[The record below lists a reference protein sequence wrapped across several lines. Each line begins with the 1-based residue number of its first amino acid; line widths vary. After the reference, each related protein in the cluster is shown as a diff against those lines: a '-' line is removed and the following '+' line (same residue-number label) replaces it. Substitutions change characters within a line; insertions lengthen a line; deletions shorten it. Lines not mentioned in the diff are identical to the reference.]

1 MNTPLS
7 LVSGGNSSP
16 LNVAISTEGG
26 GVQLSVNGSEPI
38 DFQQILSGEQN
49 AATVLDLLRAQLT
62 PEQFSQFQEL
72 MEGGKSLPL
81 AAIFSQLLQEAG
93 SDGTVTITDSES
105 EMPVTDED
113 LQTLQREFLAQLL
126 QWKESQQQADSDDQ
140 DESGL
145 LNLPPLFWQVD
156 SPSSQQRKDPT
167 SFTVTGDAAGVKTM
181 AEGVAL
187 LQPVAAS
194 AETPSAANVNSLA
207 GAAVS
212 QPQPAGNPG
221 ATAPPQA
228 PLPAV
233 NIPPGTQGW
242 DQAVGERIAWMVNG
256 DIQAAS
262 IQIKPP
268 HLGPLHIQLSIQNDQ
283 VTIHFTTHHGVV
295 KEALEAAIPRL
306 REMMAENGGAQLVN
320 VDVSQRDPGQTAQG
334 DLADAYHA
342 GDNGSGGRGSYS
354 DGGELSLE
362 QPTIYYRSN
371 GLIDDYA

>member
-7 LVSGGNSSP
+7 LVTGGTSSP

-49 AATVLDLLRAQLT
+49 AAEILDLLRAQLT
-62 PEQFSQFQEL
+62 PEQFSQIQEL
-72 MEGGKSLPL
+72 MEGGKPLPL

-93 SDGTVTITDSES
+93 ADGTVTITGSES
-105 EMPVTDED
+105 EIPATDED

-126 QWKESQQQADSDDQ
+126 QWKESQQQADSDERE
-140 DESGL
+140 ESEL

-156 SPSSQQRKDPT
+156 TPSSQPHKDPAAIT
-167 SFTVTGDAAGVKTM
+167 ATGEAAGVKTA

-187 LQPVAAS
+187 LQPVVAS
-194 AETPSAANVNSLA
+194 VETPSAANVNALA

-212 QPQPAGNPG
+212 QPQPAGNP
-221 ATAPPQA
+221 AAPTQM
-228 PLPAV
+228 PLPTV
-233 NIPPGTQGW
+233 NIPPGTPGW

-283 VTIHFTTHHGVV
+283 ATIHFTTHHGVV

-306 REMMAENGGAQLVN
+306 REMLAENGGLQLVN
-320 VDVSQRDPGQTAQG
+320 VDVSQRDPNQTAQG
-334 DLADAYHA
+334 DLANAYRQGGG
-342 GDNGSGGRGSYS
+342 GDSYS
-354 DGGELSLE
+354 GGGELPLE
-362 QPTIYYRSN
+362 HPTIQYRSN

>member
-7 LVSGGNSSP
+7 LVTGGNSSP
-16 LNVAISTEGG
+16 LNVAISTDGG

-49 AATVLDLLRAQLT
+49 AAEILDLLRAQLT
-62 PEQFSQFQEL
+62 PEQFAQFQEL
-72 MEGGKSLPL
+72 MEGGKPLPL

-93 SDGTVTITDSES
+93 SDGTVTFTDSET
-105 EMPVTDED
+105 EIPVTDED

-126 QWKESQQQADSDDQ
+126 QWKESQQQTDTDDQ
-140 DESGL
+140 DEAEL

-156 SPSSQQRKDPT
+156 TPSSQQHKDPASIT
-167 SFTVTGDAAGVKTM
+167 ASGDVTGVKTT
-181 AEGVAL
+181 AEGIAL
-187 LQPVAAS
+187 LQPVATS
-194 AETPSAANVNSLA
+194 VETSSAANMNALA

-212 QPQPAGNPG
+212 QPQSAGNPG
-221 ATAPPQA
+221 AGAPTQA

-233 NIPPGTQGW
+233 NIPPGTPGW

-256 DIQAAS
+256 DIQTAS

-283 VTIHFTTHHGVV
+283 ATIHFTTHHGVV
-295 KEALEAAIPRL
+295 KDALEAAIPRL
-306 REMMAENGGAQLVN
+306 REMLAENGGVQLVN
-320 VDVSQRDPGQTAQG
+320 VDVSQRDPNQTAQG
-334 DLADAYHA
+334 DRADAYRQGGGGDSSA
-342 GDNGSGGRGSYS
+342 GGS
-354 DGGELSLE
+354 ELSLE
-362 QPTIYYRSN
+362 HPTIHYRSN